1 MRRCC
6 ISILAAFVL
15 LGHSAELCAQANVL
29 RINDAA
35 LNALASRIEPL
46 VVSGRYNFVVSV
58 WTPFGPANI
67 SICDSNYTARVTQI
81 RFATTPQ
88 QITVTGSV
96 SATWCNANF
105 SGNLNT
111 TGNAFYRASDRSI
124 VTTINPTSIQPTVNV
139 LGYNVALPIH
149 INVAPALGVPPIPV
163 QGGEVVFETATG
175 PKTVAMLPT
184 GVTVTKRTGFLELQ
198 ANVNVW

>member
-1 MRRCC
+1 MRRRC
-6 ISILAAFVL
+6 IPILAAVVL
-15 LGHSAELCAQANVL
+15 FAHSADLGAQANVL

-35 LNALASRIEPL
+35 LNALAGRIEPL
-46 VVSGRYNFVVSV
+46 VVTGRYNFQVTV
-58 WTPFGPANI
+58 WTPFGPATI

-88 QITVTGSV
+88 QITVTGTV
-96 SATWCNANF
+96 SATWCNASF

-124 VTTINPTSIQPTVNV
+124 VTTINPTSIQPTLNV
-139 LGYNVALPIH
+139 LGYVVALPIH
-149 INVAPALGVPPIPV
+149 INVAPALAVPPIPV
-163 QGGEVVFETATG
+163 QGGQVVFETASG

-184 GVTVTKRTGFLELQ
+184 GVTLTKRTGYLELQ